1 MKKLILLSS
10 LVVSSITFAQENLNH
25 SKKEIQKKEKM
36 QMMKDLSPEQ
46 IATLKTKKMA
56 LDLDLTE
63 DQQQKIQVLN
73 LKNAKK
79 DKYKKL
85 NTQDIKVKMTSDQ
98 KYEKM
103 NATLDQ
109 KIEIKKDIKSILTK
123 DQYLKWESHQKEMI
137 MMKKKHHSKKQLS
150 K

>member
-10 LVVSSITFAQENLNH
+10 LVLSSVTFAQEKSNPRQQH
-25 SKKEIQKKEKM
+25 GRMVKPKMMKEI
-36 QMMKDLSPEQ
+36 SAEQ
-46 IATLKTKKMA
+46 IATLKTKQMT

-63 DQQQKIQVLN
+63 SQQKKIHALN
-73 LKNAKK
+73 LKSAQKTKSLKFNDSNA
-79 DKYKKL
+79 
-85 NTQDIKVKMTSDQ
+85 KVKMTSDQ

-103 NATLDQ
+103 NANLDQ
-109 KIEIKKDIKSILTK
+109 KIKIKKDIKSILTK

-137 MMKKKHHSKKQLS
+137 MMKKKHYSKKQLS